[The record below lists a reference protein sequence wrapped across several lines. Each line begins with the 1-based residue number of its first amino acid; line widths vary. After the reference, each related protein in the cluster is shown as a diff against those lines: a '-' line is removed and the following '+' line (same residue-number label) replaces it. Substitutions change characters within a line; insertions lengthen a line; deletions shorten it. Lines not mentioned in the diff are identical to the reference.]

1 MCAGHEHP
9 PRKAGNPISF
19 YRNIAHGDGFLGTRL
34 LKASINLL
42 RRGPRRAGCC
52 GNYGEPGC

>member
-9 PRKAGNPISF
+9 PRKEGNPASF
-19 YRNIAHGDGFLGTRL
+19 YRNIAGAEGSLAARL
-34 LKASINLL
+34 LRATLNIL
-42 RRGPRRAGCC
+42 RRAPRRAGCC